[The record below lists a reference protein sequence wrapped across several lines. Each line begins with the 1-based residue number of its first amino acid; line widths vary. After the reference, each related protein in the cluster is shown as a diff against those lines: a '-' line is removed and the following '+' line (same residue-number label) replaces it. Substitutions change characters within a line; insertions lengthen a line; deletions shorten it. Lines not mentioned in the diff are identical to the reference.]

1 MDCRIAMIDIYVISM
16 TLGGAEERRTGAD
29 LTRDGLL
36 GRGTVMMAVM
46 THTYSLCGIDCVVL
60 SLTTHYNIWKNRQT
74 L

>member
-1 MDCRIAMIDIYVISM
+1 
-16 TLGGAEERRTGAD
+16 
-29 LTRDGLL
+29 
-36 GRGTVMMAVM
+36 VMMAVM